1 VETNIH
7 YPTDSTLL
15 GDGVRVLTRVMKKI
29 SAVAGAAGTR
39 FRDRSRAVK
48 LRVLAIARASRNKTE
63 SGKQRLKQSYVKLL
77 DATSRVVGQAKK
89 FSREIAERVK
99 RGSRAM
105 LRRAKKQLD
114 EMVPR
119 VQQVIRQT
127 KARVLGGNTHAEGKL
142 LSVFE
147 THTEVIRKGKTDKPN
162 EFGKLIKIQ
171 EAENQIITDYEVY
184 DQRPADSTLLIPSLE
199 QHVKQFER
207 VPELVAADPGF
218 FSAANE
224 AQAEEK
230 GVKRVS
236 DSQPRH
242 QERGAPA
249 TAKAT
254 LVQEGSEMAH
264 RMRGA
269 HQCSQTQAW
278 VGAVTLPRAG
288 WHEEVGWTRSYRRQH
303 HSHRHSLGRASIRL
317 IHRPISNLLTPTKP
331 TVPLIDSSQF
341 SLLPAAFLS
350 THSIAGSRHL
360 RQPGPAFNPKSNFA
374 PESSYAF
381 SRTTPRKSGPCGA
394 ALSLAVAVTAG

>member
-1 VETNIH
+1 VVETNIH

-224 AQAEEK
+224 AQAEKK

-236 DSQPRH
+236 IPSHATKSVARKQRQKQRWFKKGQKWRTGCEGRISVLKRRH
-242 QERGAPA
+242 GLER
-249 TAKAT
+249 
-254 LVQEGSEMAH
+254 S
-264 RMRGA
+264 RYRGPDGMKR
-269 HQCSQTQAW
+269 W
-278 VGAVTLPRAG
+278 VG
-288 WHEEVGWTRSYRRQH
+288 
-303 HSHRHSLGRASIRL
+303 LGVIADNI
-317 IHRPISNLLTPTKP
+317 IHIGTHL
-331 TVPLIDSSQF
+331 
-341 SLLPAAFLS
+341 AAQ
-350 THSIAGSRHL
+350 T
-360 RQPGPAFNPKSNFA
+360 
-374 PESSYAF
+374 
-381 SRTTPRKSGPCGA
+381 SG
-394 ALSLAVAVTAG
+394 